1 MSSSREDAGVGRD
14 AAQDR
19 SPVRVVTVG
28 IGEMG
33 KKLCLTL
40 LEREGIEIVAA
51 CDSDPGIA
59 GRDLG
64 DVIGLGRTL
73 GITVRAGVDEVFRG
87 VKADIALFS
96 TVTDLEELTPQIL
109 AALDAGC
116 DVISTSEPLSYSWR
130 TSPDHTAALDA
141 AAKARGLTV
150 LGTGIC
156 PGFLP
161 DVVPIVATLGSRR
174 IDHIDIK
181 IFGDVFPYGPSVWK
195 GMGLGLTEEEYG
207 RRLGNEVD
215 IEFAE
220 PVDQVA
226 AAIGMRLD
234 EVREASRPLLAP
246 HDIRVGALEV
256 GRGRVCGFVQTTSG
270 YVGEREV
277 IRLTVEG
284 PLCCDLPPF
293 TVEVKVTGKPN
304 VKLRLELEHEDG
316 WSTSTVVANM
326 VPRVLEARPGVVA
339 MKDLK
344 LAGAVDG
351 DVRAFLGLAEG
362 HPQAGCSGP
371 LKAAGVE

>member
-1 MSSSREDAGVGRD
+1 MSSAHKDAGTGGAVP
-14 AAQDR
+14 AQR
-19 SPVRVVTVG
+19 PPIRVVAVG

-40 LEREGIEIVAA
+40 LEREGVEIVAA
-51 CDSDPGIA
+51 CDSDPAMA

-64 DVIGLGRTL
+64 DVIGLAREL
-73 GITVRAGVDEVFRG
+73 GITVHARVDEAFRG
-87 VKADIALFS
+87 VEADIALFS
-96 TVTDLEELTPQIL
+96 TVTDLEDLTPQIL

-130 TSPDHTAALDA
+130 TSPEHTAALDA
-141 AAKARGLTV
+141 AAKAQGLSI

-174 IDHIDIK
+174 VDHIDIR

-207 RRLGNEVD
+207 RQLGHEVD
-215 IEFAE
+215 IEFSE

-234 EVREASRPLLAP
+234 EVRETSEPLLAP
-246 HDIRVGALEV
+246 HDIRVGTLEV
-256 GRGRVCGFVQTTSG
+256 GRGRVCGFLQTTSG
-270 YVGEREV
+270 LIEGREA

-293 TVEVKVTGKPN
+293 TVEVKVTGQPN

-316 WSTSTVVANM
+316 WSTSTVLANM
-326 VPRVLEARPGVVA
+326 IPRVLEARPGLVA

-344 LAGAVDG
+344 LAGALGG
-351 DVRAFLGLAEG
+351 DVRTFLG
-362 HPQAGCSGP
+362 S
-371 LKAAGVE
+371 

>member
-1 MSSSREDAGVGRD
+1 MSSAHEDTGAGGDVP
-14 AAQDR
+14 AQR
-19 SPVRVVTVG
+19 PPIRVVAVG

-33 KKLCLTL
+33 KKLCRTL
-40 LEREGIEIVAA
+40 LEREGVEIVAA
-51 CDSDPGIA
+51 CDDDPGIA

-64 DVIGLGRTL
+64 DVIGLGREL
-73 GITVRAGVDEVFRG
+73 GLAVCAGVDDVFRD
-87 VKADIALFS
+87 VEADIALFC

-130 TSPDHTAALDA
+130 TAPEHTAALDA
-141 AAKARGLTV
+141 AAKAHGLSI

-174 IDHIDIK
+174 IDHIDIR

-195 GMGLGLTEEEYG
+195 GMGLGLSQEEYG
-207 RRLGNEVD
+207 RRLGREVD
-215 IEFAE
+215 IEFSE

-226 AAIGMRLD
+226 AAIGLRLD
-234 EVREASRPLLAP
+234 EVREASEPLLAP

-256 GRGRVCGFVQTTSG
+256 GQGRVCGFLQTTTG

-293 TVEVKVTGKPN
+293 TVEVKVTGQPN
-304 VKLRLELEHEDG
+304 VRLRLELEHEDG

-326 VPRVLEARPGVVA
+326 IPRVLAARPGFVA
-339 MKDLK
+339 MKDLT
-344 LAGAVDG
+344 LAGALAG
-351 DVRAFLGLAEG
+351 DVRAALGD
-362 HPQAGCSGP
+362 
-371 LKAAGVE
+371 